1 MQTKSPSL
9 KRPQIY
15 AVRGGNIWAR
25 VSDHVDKIF
34 RIFHEKL
41 HKCDQSNF
49 EEIDLLTCWFRIHVT
64 GP

>member
-25 VSDHVDKIF
+25 VSDHVDLDFHGQIFYEKITYIWSMKF
-34 RIFHEKL
+34 WNLKSTLRNPKYE
-41 HKCDQSNF
+41 
-49 EEIDLLTCWFRIHVT
+49 R
-64 GP
+64 